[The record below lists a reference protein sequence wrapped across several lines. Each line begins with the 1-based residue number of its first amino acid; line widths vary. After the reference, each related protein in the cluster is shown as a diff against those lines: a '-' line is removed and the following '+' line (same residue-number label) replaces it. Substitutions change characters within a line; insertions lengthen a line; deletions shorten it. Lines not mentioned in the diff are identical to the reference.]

1 MCVIVFA
8 TLLLLT
14 NTQVSGASL
23 DFNESG
29 NGEEAV
35 YSNTVAEEWNR
46 DLELNHVSS
55 MLAAP
60 SMLSIRSCVPF
71 QQHPNPSD
79 PTYQNQQQIFSQILH
94 AHSQPQ
100 LSHSCSQPY
109 LASQPVGLLGS
120 GPNPLSGIPKRVH
133 PHGRIISSSADK
145 LTSMSFPHLAS
156 SQQQLQQQQQQPTY
170 ENGAILTFSFH
181 EQVRSFEIDPTWH
194 RELISIAKTPSY
206 FKVFKLCSIVL
217 YLVR

>member
-1 MCVIVFA
+1 M
-8 TLLLLT
+8 
-14 NTQVSGASL
+14 
-23 DFNESG
+23 
-29 NGEEAV
+29 
-35 YSNTVAEEWNR
+35 
-46 DLELNHVSS
+46 SS

-71 QQHPNPSD
+71 QQPKPSD

-100 LSHSCSQPY
+100 LTHSCSQPY

-120 GPNPLSGIPKRVH
+120 GHNPLSGVPKRVH

-156 SQQQLQQQQQQPTY
+156 SQQQLQQQQQQQQQPTY
-170 ENGAILTFSFH
+170 ENSAILTFSFH
-181 EQVRSFEIDPTWH
+181 EQVRSSEKILI
-194 RELISIAKTPSY
+194 ELTLSVLITIEHSY
-206 FKVFKLCSIVL
+206 SLI
-217 YLVR
+217 